1 MRAYFLAILTLL
13 GLGFGAYY
21 FYVRSGAAYLVTLA
35 SVKPHVPAQPSTYQP
50 VQPANSS
57 PPATRLDAA
66 SQATAILMQGVE
78 RTVPQWETTHP
89 KSKAAC
95 LQVSGGALNPAFV
108 RCHYGIQELVTY
120 DSKGNR
126 KVIQERSIPAPGIPR

>member
-1 MRAYFLAILTLL
+1 MLRLVWILIVGALAFYMLL
-13 GLGFGAYY
+13 YAPSHLLK
-21 FYVRSGAAYLVTLA
+21 AAPDLVL
-35 SVKPHVPAQPSTYQP
+35 SPI
-50 VQPANSS
+50 VQH
-57 PPATRLDAA
+57 ATATHQQA
-66 SQATAILMQGVE
+66 VNQATVAVIEANQLMA
-78 RTVPQWETTHP
+78 PQWETIHP
-89 KSKAAC
+89 KPKAEC

>member
-21 FYVRSGAAYLVTLA
+21 FYVRSGAAFLVTLA

-50 VQPANSS
+50 VQPANPS

-78 RTVPQWETTHP
+78 RTVPQWETIHP
-89 KSKAAC
+89 KPKAEC
-95 LQVSGGALNPAFV
+95 LQVSGGVLNPVFV
-108 RCHYGIQELVTY
+108 RCHYGFQELVMY
-120 DSKGNR
+120 DSTGKR
-126 KVIQERSIPAPGIPR
+126 KVLQDRPIPSVGIPR